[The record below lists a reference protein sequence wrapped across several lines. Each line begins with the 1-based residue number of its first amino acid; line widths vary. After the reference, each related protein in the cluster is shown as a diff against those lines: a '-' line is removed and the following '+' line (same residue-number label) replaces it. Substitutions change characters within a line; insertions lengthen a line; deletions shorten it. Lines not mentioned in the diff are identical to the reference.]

1 MADDFNFEN
10 DPEFSFPDD
19 SAFTSDLDLDELL
32 AGLNLSPVD
41 NSQAANK
48 AAPKKPPV
56 SPKAPPQRSA
66 PAVTAAPTK
75 APQRSAPAAT
85 KAPPQR
91 PAPAAPKAPP
101 KQEQPRPIPEEQS
114 RPMPEE
120 PSKPGSL
127 TDRISRHHRVINL
140 CLIFIAL
147 LLVGAIAWVI
157 LQHVYADPYDGR
169 IVRNVRVAGVDVGGM
184 TKSEAVNTVE
194 ATVADRYSK
203 TDMVVSIGTAKC
215 TITPEQSLPNLQVAE
230 AVNAAFS
237 YGRTGSLDERQE
249 AYHKAQTN
257 PVNIDLTPYLG
268 INYETIRNLLA
279 ESLSKISGE
288 YVPSGY
294 QLVGDR
300 PALDADGFDKS
311 VPTQT
316 LVLSIGKPG
325 TGFDLDGITN
335 AVLQGYSEMNFQVDV
350 PREYLADFP
359 EPLDIDAIYKEL
371 HVDAVEATKQSGEV
385 VPGSCGYSFPL
396 NEVRE
401 KLASANFGDTI
412 SVPMEYLVPQKLDI
426 NGDYTY
432 TLSSF
437 STPIGGDEAYLQN
450 MKRVAKSL
458 DRTVVQAGANFSF
471 NQTAEARILSN
482 GYVETGAY
490 GEYGI
495 EKEIGGG
502 ANQIAST
509 LYAAALCADLTVT
522 EKHPAE
528 HICGYATLGTEL
540 TVGHTWED
548 LKFRNQH
555 KFPVLIRVKVS
566 STQVTVQILGQQP
579 LDYYIKLESES
590 TYTMPFGTV
599 QVTRSSADGFTNKQ
613 VLTEGTD
620 GAQVKLH
627 RIKYS
632 TATNE
637 ELERKYEFVQIK
649 PINKVIANVYN

>member
-19 SAFTSDLDLDELL
+19 NTFTSDLDLDELL
-32 AGLNLSPVD
+32 ADLNFSTEE
-41 NSQAANK
+41 NSQAEK
-48 AAPKKPPV
+48 RAPGKPAPV
-56 SPKAPPQRSA
+56 PKAPPRHTSASA
-66 PAVTAAPTK
+66 PV
-75 APQRSAPAAT
+75 
-85 KAPPQR
+85 
-91 PAPAAPKAPP
+91 APKVPP
-101 KQEQPRPIPEEQS
+101 KPAEN

-120 PSKPGSL
+120 EEPSRPGSL
-127 TDRISRHHRVINL
+127 VDRIYRHRRGINL
-140 CLIFIAL
+140 CLILTAVL
-147 LLVGAIAWVI
+147 LLGAIIWVV
-157 LQHVYADPYDGR
+157 LQQVYDDPYDGK
-169 IVRNVRVAGVDVGGM
+169 IVKNVCVAGVDVGGM
-184 TKSEAVNTVE
+184 TKDEAVKALEV
-194 ATVADRYSK
+194 TVADTYSK
-203 TDMVVSIGTAKC
+203 TDMVVSMGSAQC
-215 TITPEQSLPNLQVAE
+215 TITPVQSHPNLQILE

-237 YGRTGSLDERQE
+237 YGRTGTVEQRQE

-268 INYETIRNLLA
+268 INFDSIRNLLA
-279 ESLSKISGE
+279 EFLAKISGE
-288 YVPSGY
+288 FVPSGY

-300 PALDADGFDKS
+300 PALDADGFDES

-316 LVLSIGKPG
+316 LVLTIGSPG
-325 TGFDLDGITN
+325 SGFDLDAITN

-359 EPLDIDAIYKEL
+359 EPLNIDAIYKEL
-371 HVDAVEATKQSGEV
+371 HVDAVEATKQSSDV
-385 VPGSCGYSFPL
+385 VPGSCGYTFPL

-401 KLASANFGDTI
+401 MLASAKYGDTI
-412 SVPMEYLVPQKLDI
+412 SVPMEYLVPQNLDI

-437 STPIGGDEAYLQN
+437 STPIGGGEAYLQN
-450 MKRVAKSL
+450 MKRLAKSL
-458 DRTVVQAGANFSF
+458 DRTVLQAGANFSF
-471 NQTAEARILSN
+471 NQAAEPRTLSN
-482 GYVETGAY
+482 GYVEAGAY

-495 EKEIGGG
+495 EMEIGGG

-522 EKHPAE
+522 QKVTAD
-528 HICGYATLGTEL
+528 HICGYTTMGTEL
-540 TVGHTWED
+540 TVSQQWQD
-548 LKFRNQH
+548 LKIRNSL
-555 KFPVLIRVKVS
+555 KFPVMIRVKVS
-566 STQVTVQILGQQP
+566 SSQVTVKVLGQKS
-579 LDYYIKLESES
+579 LDYYIKLETES

-632 TATNE
+632 TSNDK
-637 ELERKYEFVQIK
+637 ELERKTEFVQVK